1 MENEFKNKEANDDF
15 DSIFKK
21 ELKRRLKR
29 DPSQDELLNSDNDAD
44 LVNETLWQLVNKLYK
59 RVQKL
64 EDIIKK
70 P

>member
-15 DSIFKK
+15 DSIFRK

-29 DPSQDELLNSDNDAD
+29 DPSQDELINSDNDAD

-70 P
+70 Q